1 MFSINMIST
10 ALTYAALAVTMLFW
24 TKLHAYTDLM
34 LVLSLQIFFTTI
46 GTEWVFTIFEEYTY
60 ITIRGLLFQVLSIF
74 MLFAFVKTRD
84 DYCIYAGITVF
95 AAVGANVLN
104 FFRARRYCTI
114 RLTRKIDWKK
124 HLKPILII
132 FASTLATTLYVSS
145 DTTILGILGTDY
157 NVGIYSVAGKIYGIV
172 KNLLSAVL
180 VVSIPRLSHYAG
192 VGDKAN
198 FNKLFNN
205 IFNALIVVVAPAV
218 VGLFALSRE
227 VVLFISGESYLDAVM
242 PLQILSLALIVC
254 LFGWLYNSC
263 ALLPCGREKELFWIT
278 LVSGLLNV
286 GLNILLIPRFRENA
300 AAFTTLLAELCSMML
315 CIRCSRGLVTV
326 SADRRTVGSVLCGC
340 AGIVLVCTGVKALA
354 LPNLVCILAAV
365 LGSVAA
371 YAAILLGMKNPLVLE
386 YLEKAKQ
393 KFRKIS

>member
-1 MFSINMIST
+1 M
-10 ALTYAALAVTMLFW
+10 
-24 TKLHAYTDLM
+24 
-34 LVLSLQIFFTTI
+34 
-46 GTEWVFTIFEEYTY
+46 
-60 ITIRGLLFQVLSIF
+60 
-74 MLFAFVKTRD
+74 
-84 DYCIYAGITVF
+84 
-95 AAVGANVLN
+95 
-104 FFRARRYCTI
+104 
-114 RLTRKIDWKK
+114 
-124 HLKPILII
+124 
-132 FASTLATTLYVSS
+132 
-145 DTTILGILGTDY
+145 
-157 NVGIYSVAGKIYGIV
+157 GIYSVAGKIYGIV

-354 LPNLVCILAAV
+354 LPNLICILAAV

-371 YAAILLGMKNPLVLE
+371 YAAILLGMKIRWCWNIWKKRSRSSGKHPEWTGPAAGANTPCGGSFSEKTAFFGAFRQITTFLCFCNKCLLINYPSPVLAIHTLFVYNKDVRGSSQCAAPDE
-386 YLEKAKQ
+386 EQNSIPNEKNLRGVCYHG
-393 KFRKIS
+393 FR

>member
-1 MFSINMIST
+1 MC
-10 ALTYAALAVTMLFW
+10 
-24 TKLHAYTDLM
+24 
-34 LVLSLQIFFTTI
+34 
-46 GTEWVFTIFEEYTY
+46 
-60 ITIRGLLFQVLSIF
+60 SIF
-74 MLFAFVKTRD
+74 P
-84 DYCIYAGITVF
+84 GP
-95 AAVGANVLN
+95 AVLHHPADKKD
-104 FFRARRYCTI
+104 
-114 RLTRKIDWKK
+114 RLEK

-192 VGDKAN
+192 VGDEAN

-227 VVLFISGESYLDAVM
+227 VVLFISGKSYLDAVM

-300 AAFTTLLAELCSMML
+300 AAFTTLLAELCAMML

-354 LPNLVCILAAV
+354 LPNLICILAAV

-371 YAAILLGMKNPLVLE
+371 YAVILLGMKNPLVLE
-386 YLEKAKQ
+386 YLEKRSRSSGKHPEWTGPRCGGEHSLRRVF
-393 KFRKIS
+393 FRKTAFFGAFRQNHHISLLLQQMFVNKLSISRPCNTHAFCL